1 MIRVPLRPLARVLEA
16 RADGR
21 DPAVIE
27 RENLRLRHEQMQDRS
42 RRRAERRLLFM
53 ATLFLA
59 GFALIGARM
68 AVLAASPPEE
78 ATPWRGEDIAADR
91 ADITDRAGRILA
103 TNLRTN
109 ALYAE
114 TRHLVDGTRAAHE
127 LARIFPEL
135 DAQALAR
142 RLNDPARRF
151 LWIRPQLSPEQVQA
165 VHDIGEPGLL
175 FGPREMRLY
184 PNGRLAAHVL
194 GGAGFG
200 TQGVTA
206 AEIIGTAGI
215 EHRMDAQ
222 LRDPARADQPLM
234 LSIDLSV
241 QAAVEEV
248 LAGGMEM
255 LTARAAAAVVMD
267 AHSGEIIAMAS
278 LPDFDPNSRP
288 APPTEGNP
296 TDSPIFN
303 HAVQGAYE
311 LGSVMK
317 AFTVAQA
324 LELGLVGPQSMVDT
338 RGPLRVGRFS
348 ITDFR
353 SRGARQSV
361 ADVFIYSS
369 NIGTA
374 RLAQMIGG
382 ERQRTFLGSFGL
394 LAPSPVELAEAARV
408 RPQFPER
415 WGELSSMTISYGH
428 GLSTSPVML
437 AAAYAAL
444 VNGGTRVEPTLLRR
458 PDPVPGE
465 RLISEQ
471 TSATMRAMMRA
482 VVSGGTASLVEVAG
496 VLPGGKT
503 GTADKPNPRGG
514 YYTNRV
520 IATFAGAFPMN
531 DPRYVIVVML
541 DEPEDTTGPEPR
553 RTAGWTAAPV
563 TGEII
568 RRIAPLLGVRPQEDA
583 PEIEAVLRTR

>member
-1 MIRVPLRPLARVLEA
+1 MIRVPLRPLARILQA
-16 RADGR
+16 RAQGR
-21 DPAVIE
+21 DPTAIE
-27 RENLRLRHEQMQDRS
+27 RENLRLRHEQIQDRA

-59 GFALIGARM
+59 GFALIGVRM
-68 AVLAASPPEE
+68 AVLAATPPQEL
-78 ATPWRGEDIAADR
+78 TPWRGEQIEAYR

-114 TRHLVDGTRAAHE
+114 MRHMVDGERAAHQ
-127 LARIFPEL
+127 LARIFQDL
-135 DAQALAR
+135 DAEALAR
-142 RLNDPARRF
+142 RLTDPDRRF
-151 LWIRPQLSPEQVQA
+151 LWIRPRLSPEQMQA

-175 FGPREMRLY
+175 FGPRHMRLY

-215 EHRMDAQ
+215 EHRMDAL
-222 LRDPARADQPLM
+222 LRDPARGAQPLM
-234 LSIDLSV
+234 LSLDLSV

-255 LTARAAAAVVMD
+255 LNARAAAAVVMD
-267 AHSGEIIAMAS
+267 AHSGEIVAMAS

-288 APPTEGNP
+288 APPTSGSP
-296 TDSPIFN
+296 TDSPLFN

-324 LELGLVGPQSMVDT
+324 LELGLVGPQTMIDT
-338 RGPLRVGRFS
+338 RGPLRVSRFA
-348 ITDFR
+348 ITDYR
-353 SRGARQSV
+353 SRGPRQSV

-374 RLAQMIGG
+374 RMAQMIGG
-382 ERQRTFLGSFGL
+382 ERQRAFLDSFGL
-394 LAPSPVELAEAARV
+394 LTPSPIELAEARRV
-408 RPQFPER
+408 RPQFSER
-415 WGELSSMTISYGH
+415 WSEISAMTISYGH

-458 PDPVPGE
+458 ADPVPGE

-471 TSATMRAMMRA
+471 TSATMRALMRA
-482 VVSGGTASLVEVAG
+482 VVSTGTASFVEVPG

-503 GTADKPNPRGG
+503 GTADKPNPEGG
-514 YYTNRV
+514 YYSGRV

-531 DPRYVIVVML
+531 DPRYVIVVTL

-563 TGEII
+563 TGEIV
-568 RRIAPLLGVRPQEDA
+568 RRIAPLLGVRPQDA
-583 PEIEAVLRTR
+583 PEIEAAVLTR

>member
-91 ADITDRAGRILA
+91 ADITDRGGRILA

-255 LTARAAAAVVMD
+255 LSARAAAAVVMD